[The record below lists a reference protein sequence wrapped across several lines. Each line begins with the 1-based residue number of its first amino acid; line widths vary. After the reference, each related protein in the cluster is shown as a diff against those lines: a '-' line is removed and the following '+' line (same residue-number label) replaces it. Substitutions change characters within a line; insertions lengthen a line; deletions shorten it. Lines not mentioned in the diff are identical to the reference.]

1 MTSEQMHN
9 GHDNRA
15 SVERRLLDALQAAG
29 ARRQRELLRQEHR
42 KSHWLSSFARF
53 DLDRHHRSELQSQD
67 LELA

>member
-1 MTSEQMHN
+1 MTTEQLHS
-9 GHDNRA
+9 GHENRA

-29 ARRQRELLRQEHR
+29 ARRQRQLLRQEQR

-53 DLDRHHRSELQSQD
+53 DLDRHHRSETQSHD